1 MGGGKIE
8 AASATMWRLPPVLY
22 GGNLRL
28 SNAMNHPTA
37 QIQLPV
43 PKRADARRN
52 HEKLL
57 AAARAVFAEAGASAP
72 LEEVAARAGVGVGT
86 LYRNF
91 ATRQALLEAVY
102 VDEVEAIAHAAEE
115 LAELPPWEALAEWL
129 RRYVGFAATKRL
141 LMEAILASG
150 PASEVLGASK
160 KALVDAGTSLLS
172 RAQEAGIVRTDIQI
186 LDVTR
191 VISGIAVMASDD
203 PEQTERML
211 RLALDGLRYRS

>member
-1 MGGGKIE
+1 M
-8 AASATMWRLPPVLY
+8 ST
-22 GGNLRL
+22 
-28 SNAMNHPTA
+28 AMNQPITP
-37 QIQLPV
+37 IQLPV

-57 AAARAVFAEAGASAP
+57 AAAHDVFAESGASAP

-91 ATRQALLEAVY
+91 PTRHALLEAVY
-102 VDEVEAIAHAAEE
+102 IDEVDAIARAAGE

-141 LMEAILASG
+141 LMEAIMASG
-150 PASEVLGASK
+150 PDSDVLRSSK
-160 KALVDAGTSLLS
+160 AAIIAAGTALLQ
-172 RAQEAGIVRTDIQI
+172 RAQQAGIVRSDVEI

-191 VISGIAVMASDD
+191 VISGIAVMGTGD

-211 RLALDGLRYRS
+211 RLALDGLRYRP